1 MLVARGYAVLHG
13 RDYLTP
19 EDVKAVAEPVLAHR
33 ITIKPELWMSAASGR
48 SVVGDVL
55 RSVAT
60 PTPRELS
67 FHRPEPGGMPR

>member
-1 MLVARGYAVLHG
+1 MTTGVL
-13 RDYLTP
+13 RLDKRVPRIAST
-19 EDVKAVAEPVLAHR
+19 VAEPVLAHR